1 MTEFCEWQD
10 LYIDIP
16 DLLLIL
22 IRISRILAYSVSMV
36 SISLY
41 LKAQQDFLKKKKDL
55 EAKHEEQLVSMMDI
69 FFKLG
74 W

>member
-1 MTEFCEWQD
+1 MTN
-10 LYIDIP
+10 IP

-22 IRISRILAYSVSMV
+22 NENFTYPCVFMV

-55 EAKHEEQLVSMMDI
+55 EAKHEEQLVSTCVMDI
-69 FFKLG
+69 LN
-74 W
+74 

>member
-1 MTEFCEWQD
+1 M
-10 LYIDIP
+10 
-16 DLLLIL
+16 LLFIKIIL

-55 EAKHEEQLVSMMDI
+55 EAKHEEQLVSMMEI